1 MTLESRTERQGHT
14 GPSQGDSPWDAQKV
28 EKQPRRST
36 KGPGQTKHDRDVKWP
51 VHESRKIPHRG
62 FSSKSRNTGMGTG
75 TTGSFPTL
83 MRPRLVVVRTPPD
96 PKWGV
101 HLPASGGWGWQEAVP
116 PPGQQEQK
124 PVAPPWG
131 LSPRTGVMGLVP
143 RRPLSLACRGPS
155 PPVSPVSSHGRCPS
169 ERVCVLISSC
179 KVTTQ
184 LALGPTW
191 GPHFTLIT
199 P

>member
-1 MTLESRTERQGHT
+1 MLDAGVKDSETGAHGTQPGGQPLGRTKSRDAAQRARDRPSTTGTLRGPYTGAGKYHT
-14 GPSQGDSPWDAQKV
+14 GAFLPKAEIQGWAQAA
-28 EKQPRRST
+28 
-36 KGPGQTKHDRDVKWP
+36 
-51 VHESRKIPHRG
+51 
-62 FSSKSRNTGMGTG
+62 
-75 TTGSFPTL
+75 TGSFPTL
-83 MRPRLVVVRTPPD
+83 MRPRLVVVRTPPG

-101 HLPASGGWGWQEAVP
+101 HLSASRGWGWQEAVP

-131 LSPRTGVMGLVP
+131 LSPRTGVSGLVP
-143 RRPLSLACRGPS
+143 RRPRSLACRGPS
-155 PPVSPVSSHGRCPS
+155 PPVSPVSSRGRCPS